1 LGYFQGIEAFD
12 IFVMNNKKRIFK
24 HYKNMKYQEF
34 IDHLLAVYYFNRK
47 ANPTFALSPFW
58 IIDMMKK
65 GYGSSDVRD
74 IMNYLDAEGYL
85 SNYNQK
91 SGFVSQLTPRGQ
103 MYYEALDE
111 EYQSHIVKFLTQKGI
126 LQVVNKLTN
135 PEEFNEEAVNNLIK
149 EIEKDLKELNGID
162 EDLNEDMQIIKLE
175 YSKRKPDREVLRLEV
190 EHLLEENVLFDKVRD
205 LKYKLSV

>member
-1 LGYFQGIEAFD
+1 
-12 IFVMNNKKRIFK
+12 
-24 HYKNMKYQEF
+24 
-34 IDHLLAVYYFNRK
+34 
-47 ANPTFALSPFW
+47 
-58 IIDMMKK
+58 
-65 GYGSSDVRD
+65 
-74 IMNYLDAEGYL
+74 
-85 SNYNQK
+85 
-91 SGFVSQLTPRGQ
+91 

>member
-1 LGYFQGIEAFD
+1 MTIKFPYGKYE
-12 IFVMNNKKRIFK
+12 VSRI
-24 HYKNMKYQEF
+24 Y
-34 IDHLLAVYYFNRK
+34 DHLLAVYYFNRK

-58 IIDMMKK
+58 IIDMMGE
-65 GYGSSDVRD
+65 GYSSGDVQD
-74 IMNYLDAEGYL
+74 IMNYLGAEGYL
-85 SNYNQK
+85 SHHNQK

-111 EYQSHIVKFLTQKGI
+111 EYQTRIVKFLTQKGI

-162 EDLNEDMQIIKLE
+162 KDLNEDIQIIKLE
-175 YSKRKPDREVLRLEV
+175 YSKRKPDKEILRLKV
-190 EHLLEENVLFDKVRD
+190 EHLLDENVLFDKVRD